1 MMKNYRNV
9 LCIVFAILLCLN
21 LIGCGANGS
30 GGTIEQSE
38 ATEPTEVTETTEV
51 SDVTEATEATD
62 VTEATEATEDIEDTE
77 ATEVTEATEA
87 VQATDPVT
95 ATEPTAAPTEPA
107 QTEPQATKPAATEPA
122 DTQPGHTHSYSDT
135 VVAAT
140 CTEKGYTKHTC
151 DCGDSYNDTY
161 VDAVGHSFGS
171 WTVTK
176 TATQEAEGEETRTCS
191 ACGAVEKKTVAK
203 LPAEKLDVATLQANA
218 MAYAA
223 SLGFTPYYGG
233 PLPGY
238 NPPGTHQFTTMSEAQ
253 AWINGGIY
261 ALYMTFTNL
270 YGSVEGFQI
279 HVSVVD
285 NGDGTFT
292 SIEYYG

>member
-9 LCIVFAILLCLN
+9 LCIVFTILLCLN

-30 GGTIEQSE
+30 GGTIEESE
-38 ATEPTEVTETTEV
+38 ATEPTEATETTEV
-51 SDVTEATEATD
+51 SETTEATD
-62 VTEATEATEDIEDTE
+62 VTEATEATE

-87 VQATDPVT
+87 VQT
-95 ATEPTAAPTEPA
+95 TEPA

-135 VVAAT
+135 LVAAT
-140 CTEKGYTKHTC
+140 CTEKGYTMHTC

-176 TATQEAEGEETRTCS
+176 AATQEAEGEETRTCS
-191 ACGAVEKKTVAK
+191 ACGASETQAIAK

-238 NPPGTHQFTTMSEAQ
+238 YPPILDEFTTMAKAQ
-253 AWINGGIY
+253 ANVNSSVY
-261 ALYMTFTNL
+261 YLYETFMALDGTI
-270 YGSVEGFQI
+270 EGCRI

-285 NGDGTFT
+285 HGNGTFT
-292 SIEYYG
+292 VTTSYG

>member
-30 GGTIEQSE
+30 GGTIEESE
-38 ATEPTEVTETTEV
+38 ATEPTEATETTEV
-51 SDVTEATEATD
+51 SE
-62 VTEATEATEDIEDTE
+62 VTEATEATEDIEGTE

-87 VQATDPVT
+87 VQTTEPAT
-95 ATEPTAAPTEPA
+95 ATEPTAVPTEPA
-107 QTEPQATKPAATEPA
+107 QTEPA
-122 DTQPGHTHSYSDT
+122 DTQPAHVHSYTDN

-140 CTEKGYTKHTC
+140 CTGKGYTTHTC
-151 DCGDSYNDTY
+151 SCGDSYNDTY
-161 VDAVGHSFGS
+161 VDAISHTFGS

-176 TATQEAEGEETRTCS
+176 AATQEAEGEESRTCS
-191 ACGAVEKKTVAK
+191 VCGASETQVVAK

-238 NPPGTHQFTTMSEAQ
+238 YPPVTRTFTTMSDAQ
-253 AWINGGIY
+253 SWINGGIY
-261 ALYMTFTNL
+261 ALYMTLTNL
-270 YGSVEGFQI
+270 NGSVEGCQI

-285 NGDGTFT
+285 NGDGTYT